1 MPLIHPLFI
10 DLTER
15 TAILVVLAFFLSR
28 FRFFRRVLRRTDG
41 PRDKIITIIVCTLI
55 GIYGTY
61 ASIPIEGALANSR
74 VIGPIMA
81 GLLGGPLVGT
91 ATGFLAGMHR
101 YFLGGFTDVAC
112 AVSTT
117 VEGLLAG
124 LVYLRYHHRSMQWGV
139 AWMVGFTAEGIQML
153 LILAIARP
161 FPDALHLV
169 EIIAL
174 PMMFVNACAI
184 ALFMMIIQAAKAEEE
199 KIGSMQAQRALQIA
213 DITLP
218 ILRQG
223 LDETSAEKTARVIYN
238 MTETA
243 AVAITDQERILAHI
257 GAGDNH
263 HRKGTPLQTEAT
275 LEVLQHRTMLWAKNK
290 SEIGC
295 SNNDCPLHSAIIV
308 PLTKKDTVVGT
319 LKLYFKRQHEVSVV
333 DWELARGLAQLFSTQ
348 LEIADLEKQ
357 AALLADAEI
366 RALHAQINPHFLFNA
381 LNTISSFIRTKP
393 ETARRLIVNL
403 AEFFRRNLHQGDRI
417 ITVEE
422 EMKHVEAYLEIEQA
436 RFGNKLRVETDID
449 PTAWKQQIPGLI
461 LQPIVENAVKH
472 GLLPKKEGGTI
483 RIFIGKENG
492 ALTIRVTD
500 DGVGFTP
507 HAKAPPLSGIGLQ
520 NVRGRLQSLYG
531 KPYDVTIEPNPQ
543 GGTVCT
549 ITIPWEER
557 IGLSH
562 HATNTYCG

>member
-1 MPLIHPLFI
+1 MSSIHPLLI
-10 DLTER
+10 DLAER
-15 TAILVVLAFFLSR
+15 TATLIVLAFFLSR

-41 PRDKIITIIVCTLI
+41 PRDKIITTIICTLI

-61 ASIPIEGALANSR
+61 AAIPIEGALANSR
-74 VIGPIMA
+74 VIGPVMA
-81 GLLGGPLVGT
+81 GLLGGPIVGT
-91 ATGFLAGMHR
+91 AAGFLAGLHR
-101 YFLGGFTDVAC
+101 YFLGGFTDLAC

-117 VEGLLAG
+117 VEGALAG
-124 LVYLRYHHRSMQWGV
+124 LVYMRYHHRSIHWKM
-139 AWMVGFTAEGIQML
+139 AWVVGFIAEGIQML
-153 LILAIARP
+153 LILGIARP
-161 FPDALHLV
+161 FADALHLV

-174 PMMFVNACAI
+174 PMMLVNASGI
-184 ALFMMIIQAAKAEEE
+184 ALFVMIVQTAKAEEE

-223 LDETSAEKTARVIYN
+223 LNETSAEKTARVIYN
-238 MTETA
+238 MTEAA
-243 AVAITDQERILAHI
+243 AVAITDREKILAHI
-257 GAGDNH
+257 GAGDKH
-263 HRKGTPLQTEAT
+263 HQRGTPLQTEAT
-275 LEVLQHRTMLWAKNK
+275 LKAIHTQQLLWAKNK
-290 SEIGC
+290 TEIGC
-295 SNNDCPLHSAIIV
+295 SSIDCPLHSAIIV
-308 PLTKKDTVVGT
+308 PLRKKDTVVGT
-319 LKLYFKRQHEVSVV
+319 LKLYFKKQHEVSVV

-422 EMKHVEAYLEIEQA
+422 EIKHVEAYLEIEKA
-436 RFGNKLRVETDID
+436 RFGDKLQIVTEIQ
-449 PTAWKQQIPGLI
+449 PEAWKQRIPGLI

-472 GLLPKKEGGTI
+472 GLLPKKAGGTI
-483 RIFIGKENG
+483 LIRIGKENN
-492 ALTIRVTD
+492 ALVIQVID
-500 DGVGFTP
+500 DGVGFAASTESRP
-507 HAKAPPLSGIGLQ
+507 FSGIGLQ

-531 KPYDVTIEPNPQ
+531 NPYDLTIEANPG

-549 ITIPWEER
+549 ITIPWKER
-557 IGLSH
+557 NVS
-562 HATNTYCG
+562 

>member
-1 MPLIHPLFI
+1 MPLLHPLFI
-10 DLTER
+10 DLAER
-15 TAILVVLAFFLSR
+15 TATLVVLAFFLSR
-28 FRFFRRVLRRTDG
+28 FRFFRRMLRRTDG

-61 ASIPIEGALANSR
+61 AAIPIEGALANSR
-74 VIGPIMA
+74 VIGPVMA
-81 GLLGGPLVGT
+81 GLLGGPLVGM
-91 ATGFLAGMHR
+91 ATGFLAGVHR

-124 LVYLRYHHRSMQWGV
+124 LVYLRYHRRSMHWGT
-139 AWMVGFTAEGIQML
+139 AWLVGFVAEGVQML
-153 LILAIARP
+153 IILSLARP
-161 FPDALHLV
+161 FTEALRLV

-174 PMMFVNACAI
+174 PMMLVNASAI
-184 ALFMMIIQAAKAEEE
+184 ALFIMIVQAAKAEEE

-223 LDETSAEKTARVIYN
+223 LDEHSAEKTARVIYN
-238 MTETA
+238 MTEAA
-243 AVAITDQERILAHI
+243 AVAITDKERILAHI

-263 HRKGTPLQTEAT
+263 HNKGTPLQTEAT
-275 LEVLQHRTMLWAKNK
+275 LEALRSQNVLWAHNK
-290 SEIGC
+290 KEIGC
-295 SNNDCPLHSAIIV
+295 SSKDCPLHSAIIV
-308 PLTKKDTVVGT
+308 PLTKKESAVGT
-319 LKLYFKRQHEVSVV
+319 LKLYFKREHEVSIV

-357 AALLADAEI
+357 ASLLADAEI

-436 RFGNKLRVETDID
+436 RFGDKLQVKTDIH
-449 PTAWKQQIPGLI
+449 PQAWKQRIPGLI

-472 GLLPKKEGGTI
+472 GLLAKKEGGTI
-483 RIFIGKENG
+483 HIFIGKESHV
-492 ALTIRVTD
+492 LIIRVTD
-500 DGVGFTP
+500 NGVGFSPRT
-507 HAKAPPLSGIGLQ
+507 KARPLSGIGLA
-520 NVRGRLQSLYG
+520 NVRNRLQALYG
-531 KPYDVTIEPNPQ
+531 NPYDLKIDSKPG
-543 GGTVCT
+543 GGTICT
-549 ITIPWEER
+549 ITMPWEER
-557 IGLSH
+557 NVS
-562 HATNTYCG
+562 

>member
-1 MPLIHPLFI
+1 MPLLHPLFI
-10 DLTER
+10 DLAER
-15 TAILVVLAFFLSR
+15 TATLVVLGFFLSR
-28 FRFFRRVLRRTDG
+28 FRFFRRMLRRTDG
-41 PRDKIITIIVCTLI
+41 PRDKVITIIVCTLI

-61 ASIPIEGALANSR
+61 AAIPIEGALANSR
-74 VIGPIMA
+74 VIGPVMA

-91 ATGFLAGMHR
+91 VTGFLAGLHR

-124 LVYLRYHHRSMQWGV
+124 LVYLRYHQRSMHWGV
-139 AWMVGFTAEGIQML
+139 AWMVGFLAEGVQML
-153 LILAIARP
+153 IILAIARP
-161 FPDALHLV
+161 FPEALRLV

-174 PMMFVNACAI
+174 PMMLVNASAI
-184 ALFMMIIQAAKAEEE
+184 ALLVMIVQAAKAEEE

-223 LDETSAEKTARVIYN
+223 LDEYSAEKAARVIYN
-238 MTETA
+238 MTEAA
-243 AVAITDQERILAHI
+243 AVAITDREKILAHI
-257 GAGDNH
+257 GAGNSH
-263 HRKGTPLQTEAT
+263 HRRGTPLQTEAT
-275 LEVLQHRTMLWAKNK
+275 LEALRTQKVLWAKNK
-290 SEIGC
+290 EEIGC
-295 SNNDCPLHSAIIV
+295 SSKDCPLHSAIVV
-308 PLTKKDTVVGT
+308 PLKKKDSTVGT
-319 LKLYFKRQHEVSVV
+319 LKLYFKRHHEVSVV

-403 AEFFRRNLHQGDRI
+403 AEFFRRNLHQGDRM

-436 RFGNKLRVETDID
+436 RFGDKLRVETSIHPD
-449 PTAWKQQIPGLI
+449 AWKQHIPGLI

-472 GLLPKKEGGTI
+472 GLLPKKKGGTI
-483 RIFIGKENG
+483 HIFIGKEKG
-492 ALTIRVTD
+492 VLTVRVTD
-500 DGVGFTP
+500 NGVGFTP
-507 HAKAPPLSGIGLQ
+507 HTHTPPLSGIGLA
-520 NVRGRLQSLYG
+520 NVRSRLHALYG
-531 KPYDVTIEPNPQ
+531 KPYDLVIESNPG

-549 ITIPWEER
+549 LTMPWEER
-557 IGLSH
+557 NVS
-562 HATNTYCG
+562 